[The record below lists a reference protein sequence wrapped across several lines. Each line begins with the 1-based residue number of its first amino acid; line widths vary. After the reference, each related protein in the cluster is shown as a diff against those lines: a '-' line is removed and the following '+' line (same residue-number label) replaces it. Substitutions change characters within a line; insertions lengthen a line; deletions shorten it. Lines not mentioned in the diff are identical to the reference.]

1 MMRRCAILIL
11 SLLLPFQAA
20 EAMRCG
26 NDLVRE
32 GMTRYEVRE
41 RCGEPDDISRR
52 YKTVYRHVAHD
63 RTVAVEVEI
72 EEWFYDGGSN
82 RLDRLLRFVNGRLV
96 REDVGR

>member
-1 MMRRCAILIL
+1 MKSICVVVLL
-11 SLLLPFQAA
+11 CGLLPWCAA

-26 NDLVRE
+26 KNLVVE

-52 YKTVYRHVAHD
+52 YETVYRQLSHQQ
-63 RTVAVEVEI
+63 TVAIELEI

-96 REDVGR
+96 HEEVGD

>member
-1 MMRRCAILIL
+1 MKLLCVV
-11 SLLLPFQAA
+11 LLLCCLLPWSAA

-26 NDLVRE
+26 KDLVVE

-52 YKTVYRHVAHD
+52 YKTVYRHMSHQQAVAI
-63 RTVAVEVEI
+63 EVEI

-96 REDVGR
+96 HEEVGD

>member
-1 MMRRCAILIL
+1 MSRFAIVLCL
-11 SLLLPFQAA
+11 GLALPWHAA

-26 NDLVRE
+26 KDLVRE

-52 YKTVYRHVAHD
+52 YKTVYRHMAHD
-63 RTVAVEVEI
+63 QAVAIEVEI

-96 REDVGR
+96 REDVGS